1 MSEET
6 LLIVTQAIFILCFV
20 TIIIV
25 DIKSIA
31 NGIHKLKNK
40 IHRIKHKKEIDLKER
55 NIKNLYSYIFY
66 AVLPGLTRDQ
76 FIKVC
81 SYNFKYNG
89 SYYELYLKK
98 ERNDKD
104 FQYEITLKKIVQIRR
119 HMSIFREVAIDTD
132 KELIFFFRFTRNGP
146 KNKLSSAKNIYE
158 NNLNITLT
166 ALILIYLYPKNNT
179 IDNCPD
185 FKGDRDIYEQLD

>member
-6 LLIVTQAIFILCFV
+6 LFIITQAIFILCFV
-20 TIIIV
+20 TIVIV

-31 NGIHKLKNK
+31 NGIAKLRNK
-40 IHRIKHKKEIDLKER
+40 IYKIKHKKEIDFKER

-81 SYNFKYNG
+81 SHNFKYNG
-89 SYYELYLKK
+89 SYYELYLEK
-98 ERNDKD
+98 ERNDED

-119 HMSIFREVAIDTD
+119 HMSIFLEIVIDTD
-132 KELIFFFRFTRNGP
+132 KEFIFFFKFTRNGP
-146 KNKLSSAKNIYE
+146 KNILSSARNIYE
-158 NNLNITLT
+158 NNFNIILV

>member
-1 MSEET
+1 MSEDT
-6 LLIVTQAIFILCFV
+6 LLTITQFIFTLCLVIIFIS
-20 TIIIV
+20 
-25 DIKSIA
+25 DIKSMA
-31 NGIHKLKNK
+31 NGVSKLKNK
-40 IHRIKHKKEIDLKER
+40 IYRVKHKKEIDLKER

-81 SYNFKYNG
+81 SHNFKYNG
-89 SYYELYLKK
+89 SYYELYLEK
-98 ERNDKD
+98 EQGNED

-119 HMSIFREVAIDTD
+119 HMSIFREIAIDTD
-132 KELIFFFRFTRNGP
+132 KEFIFFFHFTRNGP
-146 KNKLSSAKNIYE
+146 KNVLSSRKCIYE
-158 NNLNITLT
+158 DNLGIVLT

-179 IDNCPD
+179 IDDCPE